1 LAKVAVVDG
10 GQDLVQAVE
19 DVFAP
24 FGQVLAGRKRAFIK
38 VNAIDCR
45 PETYTSPA
53 VLAAVLQVLG
63 KYGVEDLYVMENC
76 TQGNFTRMVFAATDL
91 GKVCRRNKAK
101 IIYLD
106 EQPVVE
112 MELPGLG
119 ENARFPRLLVEE
131 FGGEERE
138 AFYLNLPRLKAHSMS
153 VVTLGTKNQLGL
165 MDQQDRMKNHNFNL
179 HARLAAIAQLF
190 RPDFTL
196 IDGLKA
202 VFYGHYP
209 PASVVDR
216 CTENLNV
223 LLGGPD
229 MLAVD
234 TVGAKILGY
243 SVEEVPH
250 LSLAREQG
258 WGCGRLEDIEVIGD
272 LSRFTK
278 KYPYHL
284 LPEFPED
291 VTIIK
296 GSERCCPEGC
306 ELNTKAV
313 LQFLYLDHQ
322 GKGGF
327 TILMGKGFDRE
338 QLKALRGPV
347 LLAGKCASREALPL
361 VQANC
366 SKIYTSPE
374 CNDLA
379 STIKAL
385 TKLMKVNPLKL
396 VPVSPLKSLGL
407 LALAKLHGSRA
418 RVGM

>member
-1 LAKVAVVDG
+1 MAKVAVVDG
-10 GQDLVQAVE
+10 GQDLVPAVE

-24 FGQVLAGRKRAFIK
+24 FGGVGQVLAGRKRAFIK

-216 CTENLNV
+216 
-223 LLGGPD
+223 
-229 MLAVD
+229 
-234 TVGAKILGY
+234 
-243 SVEEVPH
+243 
-250 LSLAREQG
+250 
-258 WGCGRLEDIEVIGD
+258 
-272 LSRFTK
+272 
-278 KYPYHL
+278 
-284 LPEFPED
+284 
-291 VTIIK
+291 
-296 GSERCCPEGC
+296 
-306 ELNTKAV
+306 
-313 LQFLYLDHQ
+313 
-322 GKGGF
+322 
-327 TILMGKGFDRE
+327 
-338 QLKALRGPV
+338 
-347 LLAGKCASREALPL
+347 
-361 VQANC
+361 
-366 SKIYTSPE
+366 
-374 CNDLA
+374 
-379 STIKAL
+379 
-385 TKLMKVNPLKL
+385 
-396 VPVSPLKSLGL
+396 
-407 LALAKLHGSRA
+407 
-418 RVGM
+418 

>member
-1 LAKVAVVDG
+1 MAKVAVVDVK
-10 GQDLVQAVE
+10 QDLIQAVE
-19 DVFAP
+19 TVFAP
-24 FGQVLAGRKRAFIK
+24 FGGVGQVLDGRKRAFVK

-53 VLAAVLQVLG
+53 VLDAVLQVLRTH
-63 KYGVEDLYVMENC
+63 GVEDLNVMENC

-112 MELPGLG
+112 MELAALG
-119 ENARFPRLLVEE
+119 EKVRFPRLLAEE
-131 FGGEERE
+131 LGE
-138 AFYLNLPRLKAHSMS
+138 AFYLNVPRLKAHSMS
-153 VVTLGTKNQLGL
+153 VVTLGVKNQLGL
-165 MDQQDRMKNHNFNL
+165 MDQRDRMKNHNFNL
-179 HARLAAIAQLF
+179 HARLAAIAQIF

-196 IDGLKA
+196 IDGVKA

-216 CTENLNV
+216 CTETLNV
-223 LLGGPD
+223 LAGGAD

-243 SVEEVPH
+243 SVDEVPH
-250 LSLAREQG
+250 LALAREQG
-258 WGCGRLEDIEVIGD
+258 WGCGRMEDIEVIGD

-284 LPEFPED
+284 LPEFPGD

-338 QLKALRGPV
+338 QLEALRGPV
-347 LLAGKCASREALPL
+347 LLAGKCAAQEALPII
-361 VQANC
+361 QANC
-366 SKIYTSPE
+366 NKIYTSPE

-385 TKLMKVNPLKL
+385 TKLMKINPLKL
-396 VPVSPLKSLGL
+396 VPISPVRSLGL

>member
-1 LAKVAVVDG
+1 MAKVAVVDVK
-10 GQDLVQAVE
+10 QDLIQAVE
-19 DVFAP
+19 TVFAP
-24 FGQVLAGRKRAFIK
+24 FGGVGQVLDGRKRAFVK

-53 VLAAVLQVLG
+53 VLDAVLQVLR
-63 KYGVEDLYVMENC
+63 KHGVEDLNVMENC

-112 MELPGLG
+112 MELAALG
-119 ENARFPRLLVEE
+119 EKVRFPRLLAEE
-131 FGGEERE
+131 LGD
-138 AFYLNLPRLKAHSMS
+138 AFYLNVPRLKAHSMS
-153 VVTLGTKNQLGL
+153 VVTLGLKNQLGL
-165 MDQQDRMKNHNFNL
+165 MDQRDRMKNHNFNL
-179 HARLAAIAQLF
+179 HARLAAIAQIF

-196 IDGLKA
+196 IDGVKA

-216 CTENLNV
+216 CTETLNV
-223 LLGGPD
+223 LAGGAD

-243 SVEEVPH
+243 SVDEVPH
-250 LSLAREQG
+250 LALAREQG
-258 WGCGRLEDIEVIGD
+258 WGCGRLEDVEVIGD

-284 LPEFPED
+284 LPEFPGD

-338 QLKALRGPV
+338 QLEALRGPV
-347 LLAGKCASREALPL
+347 LLAGKCAAQEALPII
-361 VQANC
+361 QANC
-366 SKIYTSPE
+366 NKIYISPE

-385 TKLMKVNPLKL
+385 TKLMKINPLKL
-396 VPVSPLKSLGL
+396 VPVSPVRSLGL